1 MKHPARKLLAL
12 LLCLAMCLSLLPAGF
27 ASAAD
32 APIRVACV
40 GDSITYG
47 HNPASPSG
55 QPRITNNWATLLGNK
70 LGSGYSVSNYGVSG
84 TTVMK
89 SGDSPYWNQSAYRNS
104 LSSEPD
110 IVIIM
115 LGTNDSKPANWAKK
129 DQFADDLKALISE
142 YQNLDTHPAVY
153 VATSATA
160 YNDGAFS
167 IVPSVVDDEIVPLQ
181 KQVAREM
188 GCTVIDVNAA
198 TKNMPENFPDNIHPN
213 AAGHEVIAEAVYG
226 ILAAPAPSDIPIYE
240 DTRYSFAERAADLV
254 ARMSLSQKGSQ
265 MISSPAPAISASAL
279 GGGALN
285 TRATKDLAQY
295 YWWNEGLHGYNRI
308 DNGASVR
315 GGGAGPANSVS
326 YPQSLTVGS
335 TWNPELYYQEALQVS
350 EEIRERTSRNSLGN
364 AIDLNFYSPT
374 VNLQRDPRWGRN
386 EESYSEDPYLTIK
399 MGSQYALGL
408 EGKNQDGTMIDPD
421 GYYRLHSTI
430 KHYVANN
437 SESNR
442 LNGGAT
448 TSLDALRNY
457 YLAPYR
463 GIIKATDISSVMTA
477 YSSLNSEPCSFSSYL
492 MDTLLRQTY
501 GFSGHITSD
510 CDAVGTMN
518 RLNYVNPR
526 TGAVLTNVERLA
538 GALAHGE
545 DLECN
550 GGYTGTGNYNSYSS
564 QMVNGNVQTDKGL
577 FTENTMDISLHR
589 LMTARIS
596 TGEFDD
602 DLALTQQANDR
613 IAAQRAADSSGVY
626 NQTPERLA
634 IVEQV
639 NNEGVV
645 MLQNRDNFLP
655 LNIPASGEYKVVIVG
670 AWQTN
675 MYLGLYS
682 ASANNTAKQVNIQKG
697 ITDAIKAKNPNASF
711 TYITS
716 DSVSDSNR
724 AAIEAA
730 DVCVVVG
737 GANNQYSAED
747 RDRSSIAMNNN
758 QASMF
763 ARVGEW
769 NPNTVAVM
777 EYCGPVETYTF
788 SQNVKSILW
797 SSFGGLRKGVGFG
810 NIIVGNVNPSGKL
823 TATWFHS
830 TNDLPNKLNYDL
842 YPSGNTP
849 GRTYMYYKGSAVEYP
864 FGYGLS
870 FTTYEYSNLKID
882 KTAYD
887 ANDTVQVSF
896 DVKNTGS
903 VAGKEITQ
911 LYIAQPGVTAANRP
925 IRRLEGFDKI
935 ELQPGETKTVT
946 MEVAI
951 PDLAYYNEADDCYSV
966 DTGAYQVQVGKDSA
980 SADLTADF
988 TVSGA
993 MDVYPELLTVKAN
1006 AVGDTE
1012 KGIEE
1017 RLIYDKGS
1025 IINPQLTVC
1034 MNNEKLYGYIIK
1046 DQRSPIKSLKS
1057 TALPEGMTFR
1067 YSSNRPSVV
1076 RVTGDQIKAV
1086 GPGVAT
1092 VTVAGTL
1099 DGHTVTA
1106 DFVVYVMGNIA
1117 ASAITVNGAPLAKF
1131 DPAKLSYSMMLEAGA
1146 AIPTVGA
1153 SVADDD
1159 LTVTVKQAAELPG
1172 SAYVVVTDRESGQ
1185 SVTYEIKFKVKASG
1199 GSSQTIDFTTAADEG
1214 KYDIVGQSQSRVA
1227 EGQGLA
1233 LVTTRNAVETC
1244 NGQNSGAQAET
1255 PEDLVCVPVSGDWTA
1270 TLEVDFST
1278 NGVSNGYYQ
1287 FFGFYAAEGDDYQN
1301 MAGIR
1306 GGDGAMQNFLR
1317 VGGSITAD
1325 SSDLNSSPGFA
1336 SNGTYWL
1343 RIEKAGDSYTCFRSS
1358 DGEDFTEM
1366 FAYEATG
1373 IDANEIVIDAYT
1385 GMTTGYK
1392 FTLKYLNVEGGGGE
1406 PQPVAVPEIASIR
1419 VNGSEID
1426 FDPAVTVYNFEAA
1439 AGSVPKVAAVAGNAD
1454 TSVEIQQLTG
1464 PTGRATVTAVA
1475 GDKRKTYTLY
1485 FNYAPEDDYFADGT
1499 MSTAW
1504 IVEKALPAEYQVVK
1518 GEGLK
1523 LLTQAEDVY
1532 QDGSDWHNAFTMPAM
1547 GNWQAVVKAFYPTSA
1562 LENYQQLAVLLWEDA
1577 DNYIRI
1583 NLQQSRL
1590 LLEPGRETAGTMN
1603 TNVFQTANATA
1614 AADGTVTVYF
1624 RINKLVNDYTL
1635 AYSQDGVDFTS
1646 LGTVN
1651 VNYADPKLVLIAGQN
1666 SDAEPVWLNFEYV
1679 AVTSKD
1685 GVDANSDFLG
1695 WARQNVADYI
1705 AADIPAET
1713 SEDITLSAAP
1723 HGYSVSLAS
1732 SDPGVISANGTVTP
1746 ASADKTVELTVTV
1759 REGDASAEAK
1769 ATVKVP
1775 GTGAQPE
1782 LDTTAL
1788 EAAIASAE
1796 ALDRSGCPAET
1807 LAALDAALNAAKA
1820 ARTAAAQADVDSAAA
1835 ALENAVAA
1843 ARAQAAAARA
1853 EAAAGAAAEEAA
1865 EAQTLADRA
1874 AALAAADG
1882 VAAEDA
1888 KTAAR
1893 NAAQSAEEAK
1903 TAAAAAKTAA
1913 ASGDAA
1919 AAEAA
1924 AAEADEAAQ
1933 RAAVIKSDAASFVAT
1948 LETKA
1953 QAMRD
1958 KLDKYIKDAE
1968 AMDTSEYT
1976 DESVAKLKK
1985 AIADAK
1991 EVLAADRLSDF
2002 DISRQAVE
2010 FAIESLQRK
2019 DAPFRFDDV
2028 KGESDYFFDPVYW
2041 ALDNEITTG
2050 TSATAFSPNAGCTRA
2065 QVVTFLWRA
2074 AGKPAPKS
2082 DKNPFKDVRKGD
2094 YYYDAVLWAV
2104 EQNITKGTS
2113 ETTFRPDQT
2122 CTRGQIVTF
2131 LWRYSG
2137 QPKPTSAVNPFEDVK
2152 EGQYY
2157 YDAVLWAMENRI
2169 TSGTTRTTFRPNQTC
2184 TRAQI
2189 VTFLYRTVVEE

>member
-1 MKHPARKLLAL
+1 MKHSARKLLAL
-12 LLCLAMCLSLLPAGF
+12 LLCLAMCLSLLPAG
-27 ASAAD
+27 AVSAAD
-32 APIRVACV
+32 TPIRVACV

-47 HNPASPSG
+47 HNPASSSG

-70 LGSGYSVSNYGVSG
+70 LGSDYAVTNYGVSG

-89 SGDSPYWNQSAYRNS
+89 NGDSPYWNQSAYRNS
-104 LSSEPD
+104 MSANPD

-129 DQFADDLKALISE
+129 DQFAGDFEALIE
-142 YQNLDTHPAVY
+142 GYQNLSTHPTVY
-153 VATSATA
+153 VATCATA
-160 YNDGAFS
+160 YNNGAFS
-167 IVPSVVDDEIVPLQ
+167 IVPAVVDEEIVPLE
-181 KQVAREM
+181 KQIAKAM

-213 AAGHEVIAEAVYG
+213 AAGHEVIASAVYDV
-226 ILAAPAPSDIPIYE
+226 LNAPASTIPIYE
-240 DTRYSFAERAADLV
+240 DTSYSFAERAADLV

-315 GGGAGPANSVS
+315 GGGAGPGNSTS

-386 EESYSEDPYLTIK
+386 EESYSEDPYLTVK
-399 MGSQYALGL
+399 MGSQYVLGL
-408 EGKNQDGTMIDPD
+408 EGKNPDGSMIDPD

-463 GIIKATDISSVMTA
+463 GIIKATDVSSVMTA
-477 YSSLNSEPCSFSSYL
+477 YSSLNGEPCSYSSYL
-492 MDTLLRQTY
+492 MDTMLRQTY
-501 GFSGHITSD
+501 GLSGHITSD
-510 CDAVGTMN
+510 CDAVGTMS
-518 RLNYVNPR
+518 RLNYRNPR
-526 TGAVLTNVERLA
+526 TNATLTNVERIA

-589 LMTARIS
+589 LLTARIS

-613 IAAQRAADSSGVY
+613 IAAQRAADNSGVY
-626 NQTPERLA
+626 NQTPERLSL
-634 IVEQV
+634 IEQV

-645 MLQNRDNFLP
+645 MLQNKDNFLP
-655 LNIPASGEYKVVIVG
+655 LNIPATGDYKVVIVG

-716 DSVSDSNR
+716 DSVNTNNR
-724 AAIEAA
+724 SAIEAA

-763 ARVGEW
+763 SQVGQW

-777 EYCGPVETYTF
+777 EYCAPVETYTF
-788 SQNVKSILW
+788 ADNVKSILW

-842 YPSGNTP
+842 YPSGSTP
-849 GRTYMYYKGSAVEYP
+849 GRTYMFYKGTAVDYP

-870 FTTYEYSNLKID
+870 FTTYEYSNLKLD

-887 ANDTVQVSF
+887 ANDTVKVSF
-896 DVKNTGS
+896 DVKNTGT
-903 VAGKEITQ
+903 VAGKEIAQ

-925 IRRLEGFDKI
+925 IRRLEGFDKL
-935 ELQPGETKTVT
+935 ELQPGESKTVS

-980 SADLTADF
+980 SANLTADF
-988 TVSGA
+988 TVSGT

-1017 RLIYDKGS
+1017 RLIYDKGAV
-1025 IINPQLTVC
+1025 INPQLTVC
-1034 MNNEKLYGYIIK
+1034 MNNEKLYGYIIA

-1057 TALPEGMTFR
+1057 TPLPEGMTFSYR
-1067 YSSNRPSVV
+1067 SNRPSVV
-1076 RVTGDQIKAV
+1076 RVTGDEIKAV

-1092 VTVAGTL
+1092 VTVTGKL
-1099 DGHTVTA
+1099 DDHTVTA
-1106 DFVVYVMGNIA
+1106 DFVVYVMG
-1117 ASAITVNGAPLAKF
+1117 SAKIDGITVDGAPLPKF
-1131 DPAKLSYSMMLEAGA
+1131 DPDKLSYSMTLEAGA
-1146 AIPTVGA
+1146 AIPVVAATA
-1153 SVADDD
+1153 SDPE
-1159 LTVTVKQAAELPG
+1159 LSVTVRQATELPG
-1172 SAYVVVTDRESGQ
+1172 SATVVVTDRGSGQ
-1185 SVTYEIKFKVKASG
+1185 KVTYEIKFKLKATG
-1199 GSSQTIDFTTAADEG
+1199 GSSQQIDFTSEADAG
-1214 KYDIVGQSQSRVA
+1214 KYEIVNQSQSEVA
-1227 EGQGLA
+1227 EGVGLA
-1233 LVTTRNAVETC
+1233 LISTRPAFEDC
-1244 NGQNSGAQAET
+1244 KGQNSGDQATT
-1255 PEDLVCVPVSGDWTA
+1255 PEDAVILPVSGDWTA
-1270 TLEVDFST
+1270 TLEVEFNT
-1278 NGVSNGYYQ
+1278 NGASNGYYQ
-1287 FFGFYAAEGDDYQN
+1287 FFGFYASQGEDFQN
-1301 MAGIR
+1301 LAGIR

-1317 VGGSITAD
+1317 QNGTITHQD
-1325 SSDLNSSPGFA
+1325 EDGVNSTPGFA
-1336 SNGTYWL
+1336 SNGTYYL
-1343 RIEKAGDSYTCFRSS
+1343 RIEKAGDAYICARSA

-1366 FAYEATG
+1366 FTYEDTG
-1373 IDANEIVIDAYT
+1373 IDADMIVIDAYT

-1392 FTLKYLNVEGGGGE
+1392 FTLKSLNIEGGGGGE
-1406 PQPVAVPEIASIR
+1406 PQPVASPEIASIS
-1419 VNGSEID
+1419 VGGSEID
-1426 FDPAVTVYNFEAA
+1426 FDPNVTVYNFEAERGSSA
-1439 AGSVPKVAAVAGNAD
+1439 APAITAVAGNKD
-1454 TSVEIQQLTG
+1454 TSISIQQLTG
-1464 PTGRATVTAVA
+1464 PTGNATVTATA
-1475 GDKRKTYTLY
+1475 GDKTKTYSLY
-1485 FNYAPEDDYFADGT
+1485 FNYAPRDDYFAGGS
-1499 MSTAW
+1499 MSGDWT
-1504 IVEKALPAEYQVVK
+1504 VEKPLADEYRLVK

-1523 LLTQAEDVY
+1523 LLTQAEDIY
-1532 QDGSDWHNAFTMPAM
+1532 QGGTDWHNAFTMPAM
-1547 GNWQAVVKAFYPTSA
+1547 GNWQAVVKAFYPISA
-1562 LENYQQLAVLLWEDA
+1562 LENYQQLAVVLWQDD

-1590 LLEPGRETAGTMN
+1590 LLEPGQETNGTMN
-1603 TNVFQTANATA
+1603 TNVFQTANAEA

-1635 AYSQDGVDFTS
+1635 AYSQDGVDFTG
-1646 LGTVN
+1646 LGTVSA
-1651 VNYADPKLVLIAGQN
+1651 NYADPKLVLMAGQN
-1666 SDAEPVWLNFEYV
+1666 SDNTPVWLNFEYV
-1679 AVTSKD
+1679 AITSKD
-1685 GVDANSDFLG
+1685 GVDANSDYLG
-1695 WARQNVADYI
+1695 WARQKVADYI
-1705 AADIPAET
+1705 AADLPAET
-1713 SEDITLSAAP
+1713 GADITLSPAP
-1723 HGYSVSLAS
+1723 HGYSVSLQS
-1732 SDPGVISANGTVTP
+1732 SDPEVIAADGKVTP
-1746 ASADKTVELTVTV
+1746 AAGDKTVELTVV
-1759 REGDASAEAK
+1759 VSEGDASAEAK

-1775 GTGAQPE
+1775 GTGAPVI
-1782 LDTTAL
+1782 DKAAL
-1788 EAAIASAE
+1788 LAAIAFAE
-1796 ALDRSGCPAET
+1796 AIDGSLYTEESY
-1807 LAALDAALNAAKA
+1807 AALVQALADARTVLDEGDQAAVDAAAAAINGAFQLLIGRPVPLDYSALNAAI
-1820 ARTAAAQADVDSAAA
+1820 
-1835 ALENAVAA
+1835 
-1843 ARAQAAAARA
+1843 
-1853 EAAAGAAAEEAA
+1853 AAAEAVDKDKYTDTSVAA
-1865 EAQTLADRA
+1865 FE
-1874 AALAAADG
+1874 AALAAAKEALKAEKQED
-1882 VAAEDA
+1882 VDAAKDA
-1888 KTAAR
+1888 LEAAR
-1893 NAAQSAEEAK
+1893 AA
-1903 TAAAAAKTAA
+1903 
-1913 ASGDAA
+1913 
-1919 AAEAA
+1919 
-1924 AAEADEAAQ
+1924 
-1933 RAAVIKSDAASFVAT
+1933 
-1948 LETKA
+1948 L
-1953 QAMRD
+1953 
-1958 KLDKYIKDAE
+1958 
-1968 AMDTSEYT
+1968 
-1976 DESVAKLKK
+1976 
-1985 AIADAK
+1985 
-1991 EVLAADRLSDF
+1991 
-2002 DISRQAVE
+2002 VE
-2010 FAIESLQRK
+2010 KPE
-2019 DAPFRFDDV
+2019 PFRFDDV
-2028 KGESDYFFDPVYW
+2028 QDETQYYFDPVYW
-2041 ALDNEITTG
+2041 AVDNGITTG
-2050 TSATAFSPNAGCTRA
+2050 TTPTTFSPNSGCTRA

-2074 AGKPAPKS
+2074 AGKPEPTTTA
-2082 DKNPFKDVRKGD
+2082 NPFEDVTAD
-2094 YYYDAVLWAV
+2094 QYYYKAVLWAV
-2104 EQNITKGTS
+2104 EKGITTGTS
-2113 ETTFRPDQT
+2113 ATTFRPDRT
-2122 CTRGQIVTF
+2122 CTRTQIVTF
-2131 LWRYSG
+2131 LWRYKG
-2137 QPKPTSAVNPFEDVK
+2137 QPEPKTTANPFADVPAT
-2152 EGQYY
+2152 EYY
-2157 YDAVLWAMENRI
+2157 YKAVLWAVENGI
-2169 TSGTTRTTFRPNQTC
+2169 TKGTSETKFSPDSTC

-2189 VTFLYRTVVEE
+2189 VTFLYRAK

>member
-12 LLCLAMCLSLLPAGF
+12 LLCLALCLSLLPAGF

-70 LGSGYSVSNYGVSG
+70 LGADYAVSNFGVSG

-89 SGDSPYWNQSAYRNS
+89 NGDSPYWNQSAYRNS
-104 LSSEPD
+104 LSSNPD
-110 IVIIM
+110 IVVIM

-129 DQFADDLKALISE
+129 DQFAGDLKALISE
-142 YQNLDTHPAVY
+142 YQNLDTKPTVY

-181 KQVAREM
+181 KQVAKEM

-198 TKNMPENFPDNIHPN
+198 TKNMPDNFPDNIHPN

-226 ILAAPAPSDIPIYE
+226 VLAAPPASNVPIYE

-386 EESYSEDPYLTIK
+386 EESYSEDPYLTVK
-399 MGSQYALGL
+399 MGSQYVLGL
-408 EGKNQDGTMIDPD
+408 EGKNPDGSMIDPD

-463 GIIKATDISSVMTA
+463 GIIKATDVSSVMTA
-477 YSSLNSEPCSFSSYL
+477 YSSLNTEPCSFSSYL
-492 MDTLLRQTY
+492 MDTMLRQTY
-501 GFSGHITSD
+501 GLSGHITSD

-526 TGAVLTNVERLA
+526 TGSVLTNVERLA

-550 GGYTGTGNYNSYSS
+550 GGYTGTGNYNSYSA

-589 LMTARIS
+589 LLTARIS

-602 DLALTQQANDR
+602 DLALTRQANER
-613 IAAQRAADSSGVY
+613 IAAQRAADSSNVY

-634 IVEQV
+634 ILEQV

-645 MLQNRDNFLP
+645 MLQNKDNFLP

-682 ASANNTAKQVNIQKG
+682 AGANNTAKQVNIQKG
-697 ITDAIKAKNPNASF
+697 ITDAIKAKNPNATF
-711 TYITS
+711 TYVTS
-716 DSVSDSNR
+716 DSVNDSNR

-747 RDRSSIAMNNN
+747 RDRNSIAMNNN
-758 QASMF
+758 QATMF

-849 GRTYMYYKGSAVEYP
+849 GRTYMFYKGDKVEYP

-887 ANDTVQVSF
+887 ANDTVKVSF
-896 DVKNTGS
+896 DVKNTGA
-903 VAGKEITQ
+903 VAGKEIAQ
-911 LYIAQPGVTAANRP
+911 LYVAQPGVTAANRP
-925 IRRLEGFDKI
+925 IRRLEGFDKL
-935 ELQPGETKTVT
+935 ELQPGETRTVS

-966 DTGAYQVQVGKDSA
+966 DTGAYQIQVGKDSA
-980 SADLTADF
+980 SANLTADF

-1006 AVGDTE
+1006 AAGDTE
-1012 KGIEE
+1012 RGIEE
-1017 RLIYDKGS
+1017 RLIYDKGA

-1076 RVTGDQIKAV
+1076 RVTGDTIKAV

-1099 DGHTVTA
+1099 DGRTVTA
-1106 DFVVYVMGNIA
+1106 DFVVYVMGNI
-1117 ASAITVNGAPLAKF
+1117 SAGSITVNGEPLAKF
-1131 DPAKLSYSMMLEAGA
+1131 DPAKLSYSMTLEAGS
-1146 AIPTVGA
+1146 AIPV
-1153 SVADDD
+1153 VAATAVDDD
-1159 LTVTVKQAAELPG
+1159 LTVTVNQATELPG
-1172 SAYVVVTDRESGQ
+1172 SATVVVTDRESGQ
-1185 SVTYEIKFKVKASG
+1185 SVTYEIKFKVKAKPTG
-1199 GSSQTIDFTTAADEG
+1199 GSTTIDFTTEADAG
-1214 KYDIVGQSQSRVA
+1214 KYEIVNQRQSEVK
-1227 EGQGLA
+1227 EGDGLA
-1233 LVTTRNAVETC
+1233 LIATRPAFEDC
-1244 NGQNSGAQAET
+1244 KGQNSGDQATT
-1255 PEDLVCVPVSGDWTA
+1255 PEDVVMLPVSGDWTA
-1270 TLEVDFST
+1270 TLEVDFSA
-1278 NGVSNGYYQ
+1278 NGARNGYYQ
-1287 FFGFYAAEGDDYQN
+1287 FFGFYAAQGEEFQN
-1301 MAGIR
+1301 LAGIR

-1317 VGGSITAD
+1317 QNGTITHQD
-1325 SSDLNSSPGFA
+1325 EDGVNSTPGFA
-1336 SNGTYWL
+1336 SNGTYYL
-1343 RIEKAGDSYTCFRSS
+1343 QIEKAGDSYTCSRSA
-1358 DGEDFTEM
+1358 DGEEFDEM
-1366 FAYEATG
+1366 FAYEDTG
-1373 IDANEIVIDAYT
+1373 IDADLIVIDAYT
-1385 GMTTGYK
+1385 GMTEGYK
-1392 FTLKYLNVEGGGGE
+1392 FTLKNLSVEGGGDT
-1406 PQPVAVPEIASIR
+1406 PQPVAAPEIASIS
-1419 VNGSEID
+1419 VDGSEIEFNPD
-1426 FDPAVTVYNFEAA
+1426 IAVYNFEAA
-1439 AGSVPKVAAVAGNAD
+1439 RDGAKAPVITAKAGNAD
-1454 TSVEIQQLTG
+1454 TTVEIQQLTG
-1464 PTGRATVTAVA
+1464 PVGKAIVTAAA
-1475 GDKRKTYTLY
+1475 GEKRKTYTLC
-1485 FNYAPEDDYFADGT
+1485 FNYAPRDDYFADGS
-1499 MSTAW
+1499 MSGDWT
-1504 IVEKALPAEYQVVK
+1504 VENPLADECRLVK
-1518 GEGLK
+1518 GQGLQ
-1523 LLTQAEDVY
+1523 LITQANDIY
-1532 QDGSDWHNAFTMPAM
+1532 QDRTGWHNAFTMPAM
-1547 GNWQAVVKAFYPTSA
+1547 GNWQAVIKAFYPTSA
-1562 LENYQQLAVLLWEDA
+1562 LEDYQQLAAVLWEDA

-1583 NLQQSRL
+1583 NLQQARL
-1590 LLEPGRETAGTMN
+1590 FLEPGQETKGTMN
-1603 TNVFQTANATA
+1603 TNVFQSATA
-1614 AADGTVTVYF
+1614 TASEDGTVTIYF

-1666 SDAEPVWLNFEYV
+1666 TDNTPVWLNFEYV

-1705 AADIPAET
+1705 AADLPAET
-1713 SEDITLSAAP
+1713 GEDIALSAAP

-1732 SDPGVISANGTVTP
+1732 SDPAVIAADGKVTP
-1746 ASADKTVELTVTV
+1746 AAEDKTVELTVTV
-1759 REGDASAEAK
+1759 SEGDASAEAK

-1775 GTGAQPE
+1775 GTGAVPIDYDVLNTAIKE
-1782 LDTTAL
+1782 AEAVDVSRYTDASVAAMNTAL
-1788 EAAIASAE
+1788 A
-1796 ALDRSGCPAET
+1796 
-1807 LAALDAALNAAKA
+1807 AAKA
-1820 ARTAAAQADVDSAAA
+1820 ARTAETQDAVNSAASALIRAVASLVEKPVVDKA
-1835 ALENAVAA
+1835 AL
-1843 ARAQAAAARA
+1843 QAAI
-1853 EAAAGAAAEEAA
+1853 AAAETIEK
-1865 EAQTLADRA
+1865 EKYTEDS
-1874 AALAAADG
+1874 
-1882 VAAEDA
+1882 VAAMES
-1888 KTAAR
+1888 R
-1893 NAAQSAEEAK
+1893 REG
-1903 TAAAAAKTAA
+1903 
-1913 ASGDAA
+1913 SG
-1919 AAEAA
+1919 
-1924 AAEADEAAQ
+1924 
-1933 RAAVIKSDAASFVAT
+1933 
-1948 LETKA
+1948 
-1953 QAMRD
+1953 
-1958 KLDKYIKDAE
+1958 
-1968 AMDTSEYT
+1968 
-1976 DESVAKLKK
+1976 
-1985 AIADAK
+1985 
-1991 EVLAADRLSDF
+1991 
-2002 DISRQAVE
+2002 
-2010 FAIESLQRK
+2010 
-2019 DAPFRFDDV
+2019 
-2028 KGESDYFFDPVYW
+2028 
-2041 ALDNEITTG
+2041 
-2050 TSATAFSPNAGCTRA
+2050 
-2065 QVVTFLWRA
+2065 
-2074 AGKPAPKS
+2074 
-2082 DKNPFKDVRKGD
+2082 
-2094 YYYDAVLWAV
+2094 
-2104 EQNITKGTS
+2104 
-2113 ETTFRPDQT
+2113 
-2122 CTRGQIVTF
+2122 
-2131 LWRYSG
+2131 
-2137 QPKPTSAVNPFEDVK
+2137 
-2152 EGQYY
+2152 
-2157 YDAVLWAMENRI
+2157 
-2169 TSGTTRTTFRPNQTC
+2169 
-2184 TRAQI
+2184 
-2189 VTFLYRTVVEE
+2189 